1 MYSKKKK
8 HMPANR
14 EQPGTTGNEEKTKQ
28 DSHATGSGRLQEQ
41 PDRKASR
48 YIKRAGDIEDLPDA
62 ADQQE
67 ADDTLRK
74 KQQDD

>member
-1 MYSKKKK
+1 MS
-8 HMPANR
+8 ANR
-14 EQPGTTGNEEKTKQ
+14 EQPATTGNDEKTKQ
-28 DSHATGSGRLQEQ
+28 DTKAAGSGRLQEQ

-67 ADDTLRK
+67 ADDILRK